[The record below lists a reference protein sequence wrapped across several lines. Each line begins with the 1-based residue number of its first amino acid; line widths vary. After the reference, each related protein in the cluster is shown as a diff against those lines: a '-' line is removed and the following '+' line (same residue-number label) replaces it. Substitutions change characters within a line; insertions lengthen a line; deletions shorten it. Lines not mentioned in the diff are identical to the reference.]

1 MRSKKMHIY
10 KSTAKKHSKGG
21 SGESFF
27 RRVSMKKYKPE
38 GKLISTSENRA
49 ALTDMNSVMQAYTK
63 KSLLEA
69 RVLLCDNDHN
79 LHLDLGPVRGIIPRN
94 EGVFEIG
101 EGEVRDIALISRVN
115 KPVVFRIT
123 GFEDDGCG
131 EKIAILSRK
140 AVQQDC
146 YNEYISQL
154 MPGDVIEARVTH
166 IESFGVFADIGAG
179 LIALIPI
186 DAISVS
192 RIPHPNVR
200 FSTGDDIKV
209 IVKSIAEDG
218 KITLSH
224 KELLGTW
231 EQNAQNFCAGQTV
244 PGIIRSVEKYGVF
257 VELAPNLAGLAE
269 LVPDVYPGQ
278 HATVYIRNLIPER
291 MKVKLIIVD
300 AFSADYPPEQPR
312 YYTDAKHISRW
323 VYSPE
328 CCPRQIE
335 STF

>member
-1 MRSKKMHIY
+1 MHIY
-10 KSTAKKHSKGG
+10 KPTVKNHSKGG
-21 SGESFF
+21 SGESLF
-27 RRVSMKKYKPE
+27 RRATMKKYKPE
-38 GKLISTSENRA
+38 GKLLSTPENRA
-49 ALTDMNSVMQAYTK
+49 ALEDINSLMQAYTK
-63 KSLLEA
+63 KTPLEA
-69 RVLLCDNDHN
+69 RVILCDNDHN
-79 LHLDLGPVRGIIPRN
+79 LHLDLGAVRGIIPRN
-94 EGVFEIG
+94 EGAIG
-101 EGEVRDIALISRVN
+101 IEDGSVRDIALISRVN

-123 GFEDDGCG
+123 GFEDDGYG
-131 EKIAILSRK
+131 ERIAILSRR

-146 YNEYISQL
+146 YNEYISKL
-154 MPGDVIEARVTH
+154 VPGDVINARITH
-166 IESFGVFADIGAG
+166 IEGFGAFADIGAG
-179 LIALIPI
+179 LVALIPI

-200 FSTGDDIKV
+200 FSTGDDIRA
-209 IVKSIAEDG
+209 IVKDVADDG

-269 LVPDVYPGQ
+269 PVPDVYPGQ
-278 HATVYIRNLIPER
+278 HATVYIKSLIPER

-300 AFSADYPPEQPR
+300 AFSADYPPDRPQ
-312 YYTDAKHISRW
+312 YYTDAQHISQW
-323 VYSPE
+323 IYSPE

-335 STF
+335 STFC